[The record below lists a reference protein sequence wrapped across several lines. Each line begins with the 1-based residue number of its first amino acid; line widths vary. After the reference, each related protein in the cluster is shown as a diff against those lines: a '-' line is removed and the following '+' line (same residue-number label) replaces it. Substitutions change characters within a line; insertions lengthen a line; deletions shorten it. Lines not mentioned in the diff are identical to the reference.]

1 MTISARPPDRAGAE
15 PSPALVPSPAEEDSA
30 PHGYEGLFA
39 RAWRQYRHN
48 VPALAGTLVLA
59 ILGLAALMA
68 PLMAPIEPNH
78 IDLLHRFA
86 APGVAGHALGTD
98 DLGRDTLS
106 RLLYAGQISLTV
118 GTLTGVLTVAI
129 GALLGTVAGATGG
142 RLDEAIMRFTDI
154 MLSFPTLV
162 LLLILAVFLGSTQW
176 TIILIISVT
185 GWMNVTRLVRG
196 EVLSWRERDFIEAAL
211 ALGASRAWIV
221 WRHLLPNVMGIIL
234 VSATINMANAVLLE
248 SALSFLGLGIQ
259 PPQASWGTMLYNAQS
274 YLLSAP
280 WLSIFPG
287 LAIVLSV
294 MSFNLIGDGLRD
306 AVDPRLVS

>member
-1 MTISARPPDRAGAE
+1 MSISAFPPDPATSPVLL
-15 PSPALVPSPAEEDSA
+15 PSMVDEDNA
-30 PHGYEGLFA
+30 IHQYEGLLA
-39 RAWRQYRHN
+39 RAWRQYRRN
-48 VPALAGTLVLA
+48 VAAMAGTIVILG
-59 ILGLAALMA
+59 LGLAAILA
-68 PLMAPIEPNH
+68 PALAPTDPNH

-86 APGVAGHALGTD
+86 TPGVAGHVLGTD

-118 GTLTGVLTVAI
+118 GIASGLLTVVI
-129 GALLGTVAGATGG
+129 GASLGLVAGAAGQ

-176 TIILIISVT
+176 TITLIISVT

-196 EVLSWRERDFIEAAL
+196 EILTWRERDFIEAAR
-211 ALGASRAWIV
+211 ALGASRAWVIR
-221 WRHLLPNVMGIIL
+221 RHFLPNVVGVIL
-234 VSATINMANAVLLE
+234 ISATINMANAILLE
-248 SALSFLGLGIQ
+248 SSLSFLGLGIQ
-259 PPQASWGTMLYNAQS
+259 PPLASWGTMLYNAQT

-294 MSFNLIGDGLRD
+294 MSLNVVGDGLRD
-306 AVDPRLVS
+306 ALDPRIVS